1 MFPASDRARLFGLPP
16 GADFAQGFVAGL
28 MARTAGRPP
37 EALAE
42 VTIYLNTAKMRE
54 RVRAAF
60 RARGPLLLPR
70 LKLLSELDADPTL
83 DLPEAQ
89 PALRRRLELMRLVRE
104 LMAREA
110 DFAPGTAA
118 IDLADSLADLIDEMA
133 AEGVLP
139 EALEDPGLAEDH
151 AVHWERSLRFLRI
164 IAPFFAEG
172 GMAAGTAARQR
183 RAAEMLIDRWR
194 ETAPQ
199 TPVIVAGST
208 GSRGA
213 TALFMQTVASLP
225 QGAVVL
231 PGFDAHMTSAAWESL
246 AGGRVPNEDHPQFR
260 FAKLLN
266 ALGMRPAEVA
276 DWHGA
281 APDPARNRL
290 VSLALRPAP
299 VTDQWLSEGQALVP
313 LGGAA
318 AGLTLIEAP
327 TPRAEALAIALALRE
342 AAQKGVRAA
351 LVTPDRTLAR
361 RVTAQLDRWRIEPD
375 DSAGRPLHL
384 SAPGRF
390 LRHVAG
396 LFGRRVTGEALLTLL
411 KHPLTATGGEDRGDH
426 LRFTRELELQLRRT
440 GPAFPGGADL
450 LDWAARLEEPAR
462 IGWAGWIGE
471 SLAGLPQGP
480 DRPLSAWLETVL
492 SVAEQFAAGP
502 GGVAE
507 ASELWREAA
516 GEAAARLMAEL
527 GAEADA
533 AADLSAADF
542 TDLLTRLLQAETVR
556 PTHAASRLIT
566 IEGTREAREIQA
578 DLVVLGGL
586 NEGTWPAS
594 VPPDPWLSRQMRLKA
609 GLLLPERQVGL
620 SAHDFQI
627 AAAAP
632 TVILSRA
639 MRDDEAETIASR
651 WLDRLVNLMGGLE
664 GEGGAL
670 ADMRARGQR
679 WLALARAVEARDTVP
694 SARRPSPRPPTGT
707 RPKELPVTAIA
718 RLIRDPYAIYAREIL
733 RLKPLAPMLAEP
745 DARMRGQILHRI
757 VETFVKTR
765 PEGESLEAARERFL
779 ALTDTVLAQ
788 DVQWPAARALWRARM
803 ARIADTFVRNEE
815 RRQSEG
821 GTILIEDKGGA
832 SLTQLDF
839 RLTARPDRIDL
850 LNNGDLHIFD
860 YKSGEPP
867 KPEQRRRFEKQL
879 PLEAA
884 LAERG
889 AFVHIGPRKVAAAT
903 YVRLGGAGEEK
914 RLSREELDPDG
925 EWARLAALIAAY
937 ARPTKGYTARR
948 APFMK
953 DDPGDYDHL
962 ARFGEW
968 QMSDA
973 PWPEDVGAEEGG
985 GPGDGP

>member
-1 MFPASDRARLFGLPP
+1 MFPPTERPRLFGLPP
-16 GADFAQGFVAGL
+16 GADFAADLVAGL
-28 MARTAGRPP
+28 MARMAGKPP
-37 EALAE
+37 EAMAA
-42 VTIYLNTAKMRE
+42 VNIYLNTAKMRE

-60 RARGPLLLPR
+60 RAHGPLLLPR
-70 LKLLSELDADPTL
+70 LKLLADLDGDPSL
-83 DLPEAQ
+83 DLPAPQ
-89 PALRRRLELMRLVRE
+89 PALRRRLDLMRLVRE
-104 LMAREA
+104 LMAHEA

-118 IDLADSLADLIDEMA
+118 IDLADTLAELMDEMA
-133 AEGVLP
+133 AEGVPP
-139 EALEDPGLAEDH
+139 EALEDPDLAEDH
-151 AVHWERSLRFLRI
+151 AIHWERSLRFLRI

-172 GMAAGTAARQR
+172 GIAAGAAARQR
-183 RAAEMLIDRWR
+183 RAAGMLIDRWR

-213 TALFMQTVASLP
+213 TALFMQAVARLP
-225 QGAVVL
+225 QGAIVL
-231 PGFDAHMTSAAWESL
+231 PGFDGFMTDAAWASL
-246 AGGRVPNEDHPQFR
+246 SEARIPNEDHPQFR
-260 FAKLLN
+260 FARLLT
-266 ALGMRPAEVA
+266 ALDMAPPEVA
-276 DWHGA
+276 DWHGT

-290 VSLALRPAP
+290 LSLALRPAP
-299 VTDQWLSEGQALVP
+299 VTDQWLGEGQALLP
-313 LGGAA
+313 LGRAA
-318 AGLTLIEAP
+318 EGLTLIEAP

-342 AAQKGVRAA
+342 AAERGARAA

-411 KHPLTATGGEDRGDH
+411 KHPLTATGGGDRGAH
-426 LRFTRELELQLRRT
+426 LRFTRELELHLRRK
-440 GPAFPGGADL
+440 GPAFPAGADL
-450 LDWAARLEEPAR
+450 IAWAGRAEEPAR
-462 IGWAGWIGE
+462 TAWAMWIAGC
-471 SLAGLPQGP
+471 LAAVPDMS
-480 DRPLSAWLETVL
+480 DRPLSAWLEAVL
-492 SVAEQFAAGP
+492 ALSESLAAGP
-502 GGVAE
+502 DGVSE

-516 GEAAARLMAEL
+516 GEATARLVADL
-527 GAEADA
+527 RAEADA
-533 AADLSAADF
+533 AIALTAADF
-542 TDLLTRLLQAETVR
+542 ADLLTRLLQAETVR

-586 NEGTWPAS
+586 NEGTWPAA

-632 TVILSRA
+632 QVILSRA
-639 MRDDEAETIASR
+639 VRDDEAETIGSR

-670 ADMRARGQR
+670 ADMRARGR
-679 WLALARAVEARDTVP
+679 AWIALAQAVEARETAAP
-694 SARRPSPRPPTGT
+694 ARRPSPRPPADA

-733 RLKPLAPMLAEP
+733 RLKPLDPLLAEP

-757 VETFVKTR
+757 VEKFVQSR
-765 PEGESLEAARERFL
+765 PEGENLQAARERFL
-779 ALTDTVLAQ
+779 ALTDTVLAEE
-788 DVQWPAARALWRARM
+788 VQWPTARALWRARM
-803 ARIADTFVRNEE
+803 ARIADTFVRSEEE
-815 RRQSEG
+815 RRSEG
-821 GTILIEDKGGA
+821 TPILIEDKGGA
-832 SLTQLDF
+832 SLTQPDF

-889 AFVHIGPRKVAAAT
+889 AFVHIGPRRVAAAT

-914 RLSREELDPDG
+914 TISREDLDPDG
-925 EWARLAALIAAY
+925 EWARLQALIAAY
-937 ARPTKGYTARR
+937 ARPAKGYTARR

-968 QMSDA
+968 QMSDV
-973 PWPEDVGAEEGG
+973 PSPEDVGGG
-985 GPGDGP
+985 SDDP

>member
-1 MFPASDRARLFGLPP
+1 MFPASDRPRLYGLPP
-16 GADFAQGFVAGL
+16 GADFAQSFVAGVL
-28 MARTAGRPP
+28 ARMADKPP
-37 EALAE
+37 EAMAA

-60 RARGPLLLPR
+60 RAHGPMLLPR
-70 LKLLSELDADPTL
+70 LKLLSELDADPSL

-118 IDLADSLADLIDEMA
+118 IDLADSLADLMDEMA
-133 AEGVLP
+133 AEGVPP

-164 IAPFFAEG
+164 IAPFFADG
-172 GMAAGTAARQR
+172 GTAAGAAARQR
-183 RAAEMLIDRWR
+183 RAAELLIERWR
-194 ETAPQ
+194 DGVPQ
-199 TPVIVAGST
+199 SPVIVAGST

-213 TALFMQTVASLP
+213 TALFMQAVARLP
-225 QGAVVL
+225 QGAIVL
-231 PGFDAHMTSAAWESL
+231 PGFDGFMTAAAWESL
-246 AGGRVPNEDHPQFR
+246 TRARVPNEDHPQFR
-260 FAKLLN
+260 FAKLFGT
-266 ALGMRPAEVA
+266 LGMRPSEVGL
-276 DWHGA
+276 WHGA

-290 VSLALRPAP
+290 LSLALRPAP
-299 VTDQWLSEGQALVP
+299 VTDQWLSEGQALLP
-313 LGGAA
+313 LDGAA
-318 AGLTLIEAP
+318 EGVSLIEAP
-327 TPRAEALAIALALRE
+327 TPRTEALAIALALRE
-342 AAQKGVRAA
+342 AAERGVRAA

-384 SAPGRF
+384 SAPGRL

-411 KHPLTATGGEDRGDH
+411 KHPLAATGGTDRGDH
-426 LRFTRELELQLRRT
+426 LRFTRELELHLRRK
-440 GPAFPGGADL
+440 GPAFPAGADL
-450 LDWAARLEEPAR
+450 LAWAALEEEPAR
-462 IGWAGWIGE
+462 TGWAMW
-471 SLAGLPQGP
+471 LADCLSALPEASE
-480 DRPLSAWLETVL
+480 RPLSAWLETVL
-492 SVAEQFAAGP
+492 SLSEALAAGP
-502 GGVAE
+502 GGVPE

-516 GEAAARLMAEL
+516 GEAAAGLMAGL
-527 GAEADA
+527 RAEADA
-533 AADLSAADF
+533 EVSLSAADF
-542 TDLLTRLLQAETVR
+542 ADLLTRLLQAETVR

-566 IEGTREAREIQA
+566 VEGTREAREIQA

-586 NEGTWPAS
+586 NEEIWPAA

-632 TVILSRA
+632 QVILSRA

-679 WLALARAVEARDTVP
+679 WLALTRAVEAREAVP
-694 SARRPSPRPPTGT
+694 SARRPSPRPPPEA

-733 RLKPLAPMLAEP
+733 RLKPLDPLLAEP

-757 VETFVKTR
+757 VETFVQTR
-765 PEGESLEAARERFL
+765 PEGEGPQAAKERFL
-779 ALTDTVLAQ
+779 ALTDTVLAAE
-788 DVQWPAARALWRARM
+788 VQWPAARALWQARM
-803 ARIADTFVRNEE
+803 ARIADWFVESE
-815 RRQSEG
+815 AGRQAMGAPVLLEKAG
-821 GTILIEDKGGA
+821 GVGLPG
-832 SLTQLDF
+832 LDF
-839 RLTARPDRIDL
+839 RLTARPDRIDML
-850 LNNGDLHIFD
+850 ADGALQIID
-860 YKSGEPP
+860 YKSGKPP
-867 KPEQRRRFEKQL
+867 SPQQRRQFEKQM

-884 LAERG
+884 MAERG
-889 AFVHIGPRKVAAAT
+889 AFAATGPRPVAGAT
-903 YVRLGGAGEEK
+903 FIRLGGTGEEQAI
-914 RLSREELDPDG
+914 SRDDLDPDG
-925 EWARLAALIAAY
+925 EWARLQALIAAY
-937 ARPTKGYTARR
+937 ARPTKGYSARR

-968 QMSDA
+968 QMSDV
-973 PWPEDVGAEEGG
+973 PVPEDVGGG
-985 GPGDGP
+985 SNDP